1 MRYPIIIMRESD
13 ANKIMKDGI
22 FSTEFGVFVGLF
34 ILKNILV
41 LSFSFAIV
49 ASRAWKLE
57 ENMANQMNSSCHH
70 SF

>member
-1 MRYPIIIMRESD
+1 
-13 ANKIMKDGI
+13 
-22 FSTEFGVFVGLF
+22 VGLF

-70 SF
+70 SFWNH